1 VGAKVTGK
9 AKKRKAEKDAEEIVP
24 ASDEEPPEEPK
35 PKKVKPKM
43 HEAINTVVANI
54 EENKS
59 QENKNK
65 YGNMV
70 KSMSNIRAGNKS
82 SGEPASKAL
91 SQVQAVGSRKLEREG
106 AISNLRYILSPVSS
120 CFSY

>member
-9 AKKRKAEKDAEEIVP
+9 AKKTKAEKDAKEIVS
-24 ASDEEPPEEPK
+24 ASNKEPPEEPK

-43 HEAINTVVANI
+43 HKAINTVAANI
-54 EENKS
+54 EKNEF

-70 KSMSNIRAGNKS
+70 KSMSNIQAGDKS
-82 SGEPASKAL
+82 SGEPASKAP
-91 SQVQAVGSRKLEREG
+91 SQVQVVGGRKLEREG
-106 AISNLRYILSPVSS
+106 AIFNLRYIL
-120 CFSY
+120 